1 MLLSI
6 MINNNELIDQIK
18 SYNKFLNSE
27 TLNKAYNFAVEAHQ
41 NQKREEGVP
50 YIIHPVA
57 VAKILTDLKLDSATI
72 TTGLLHDTIEDT
84 KVTYESVK
92 KEFGEEVANL
102 VEGVTKISELET
114 KASTDSKAE
123 NFRKL
128 ILATSKDIR
137 VLLVKLAD
145 RLHNMRTIQ
154 HVKDKNKIIRK
165 AKETMEIYAPL
176 ADRMGM
182 NRIRDE
188 LEDLSFSVL
197 NKPARNLILERLNFI
212 KNNRDDTFKSI
223 SSELIDL
230 LKLNGINA
238 TITGRE
244 KTPFSIWRKIQNKK
258 ISLEQLTDIIGFRII
273 VKNVEDCYKTLGA
286 FHSKFSTI
294 PGKFKDYISTPKI
307 NKYKSIH
314 TSVIGPKKN
323 RIEIQI
329 RTFDMHEF
337 AERGIASHWKYKS
350 SEKSSDLSWKEYDWL
365 RDLVEI
371 IENGNSPE
379 HYYEFTKLQMFQE
392 NVFCFTPKGAVIK
405 LPMNATPIDFAYAVH
420 TKIGNSAIG
429 CSINGTEKT
438 LQSIL
443 KNGDMIKVVTSKN
456 ASPSLHWLSSAK
468 TGKARA
474 AIRRY
479 WQDKSLENTKNIEK
493 SYSSTIEVDLPH
505 KPGALGNIC
514 HLIGLNKGNIIN
526 VELVER
532 KEDYYKFSLDL
543 QIKDL
548 KNFTNLISQIKQSNL
563 NFKIIR
569 HKQKKNAFIRRIF
582 KNFKKN

>member
-1 MLLSI
+1 
-6 MINNNELIDQIK
+6 MIDNNELINQIK
-18 SYNKFLNSE
+18 SYNRFLNIDTVS
-27 TLNKAYNFAVEAHQ
+27 KAYNFALEAHQ
-41 NQKREEGVP
+41 NQKRDEGVP

-84 KVTYESVK
+84 NVTYESVR

-102 VEGVTKISELET
+102 VDGVTKISALENQ
-114 KASTDSKAE
+114 ASSDSKAE

-154 HVKDKNKIIRK
+154 YVKDKEKTVRK

-176 ADRMGM
+176 AERMGM
-182 NRIRDE
+182 NTIRDE

-197 NKPARNLILERLNFI
+197 NKPARDLIIKRLQFI
-212 KNNRDDTFKSI
+212 KNNNDDTFKSI
-223 SSELIDL
+223 SLELIEL
-230 LKLNGINA
+230 LNKNGVEA

-258 ISLEQLTDIIGFRII
+258 VSLEQLTDIIGFRIK
-273 VKNVEDCYKTLGA
+273 VKTVEDCYKTLGI
-286 FHSKFSTI
+286 FHSKFPTI
-294 PGKFKDYISTPKI
+294 PGRFKDYISTPKI
-307 NKYKSIH
+307 NKYQSIH
-314 TSVIGPKKN
+314 TAVIGPRKN

-329 RTFDMHEF
+329 RTFEMNEF

-350 SEKSSDLSWKEYDWL
+350 SEKFSELSWKEYDWL

-371 IENGNSPE
+371 IEAGDSPE

-392 NVFCFTPKGAVIK
+392 NVFCFTPKGSVIK
-405 LPMNATPIDFAYAVH
+405 LPKLATPIDFAYAVH
-420 TKIGNSAIG
+420 TKIGDSAIG
-429 CSINGTEKT
+429 CFVNGRETT
-438 LQSIL
+438 LQSVL
-443 KNGDMIKVVTSKN
+443 NNGDMVRIETSKN

-479 WQDKSLENTKNIEK
+479 WQDKSLETEKKVEKNYK
-493 SYSSTIEVDLPH
+493 SSIEVDLPH

-514 HLIGLNKGNIIN
+514 SLIGLNKGNIIN
-526 VELVER
+526 VELLER
-532 KEDYYKFSLDL
+532 KEKYLKFSFDL

-548 KNFTNLISQIKQSNL
+548 KNFTNLISQIKQSDL

-582 KNFKKN
+582 ENFKRN

>member
-1 MLLSI
+1 
-6 MINNNELIDQIK
+6 MINNSELIDQIK
-18 SYNKFLNSE
+18 SYNRFLNVD
-27 TLNKAYNFAVEAHQ
+27 TVNKAYNFALEAHQ
-41 NQKREEGVP
+41 NQKREEGIP
-50 YIIHPVA
+50 YIIHPVE

-84 KVTYESVK
+84 NVTYESVK

-102 VEGVTKISELET
+102 VDGVTKISALEN
-114 KASTDSKAE
+114 KASSESKAE

-137 VLLVKLAD
+137 VLLVKIAD

-154 HVKDKNKIIRK
+154 FVKDKEKVIRK

-197 NKPARNLILERLNFI
+197 NKPARDLIIKRLKFI
-212 KNNRDDTFKSI
+212 KNNRDDTFKS
-223 SSELIDL
+223 SSLELIEL
-230 LKLNGINA
+230 LKDNGIEA
-238 TITGRE
+238 RIAGRE

-258 ISLEQLTDIIGFRII
+258 ISLEQLTDIIGFRVI
-273 VKNVEDCYKTLGA
+273 VKTIEDCYKTLGI

-329 RTFDMHEF
+329 RTLQMHEF

-350 SEKSSDLSWKEYDWL
+350 SEKFSELSWREYDWL

-371 IENGNSPE
+371 IETGNNPE

-392 NVFCFTPKGAVIK
+392 NVFCFTPKGSVIK
-405 LPMNATPIDFAYAVH
+405 LPRLATPIDFAYAVH
-420 TKIGNSAIG
+420 TKIGNSAIS
-429 CSINGTEKT
+429 CLVNGQETS
-438 LQSIL
+438 LQNIL
-443 KNGDMIKVVTSKN
+443 KNGDIVKISTSKN

-474 AIRRY
+474 GIRRY
-479 WQDKSLENTKNIEK
+479 WQDKSQEIDKASEKN
-493 SYSSTIEVDLPH
+493 YTSTVEVDLPH
-505 KPGALGNIC
+505 EPGALGNIC
-514 HLIGLNKGNIIN
+514 SLIGLNKGNIIN
-526 VELVER
+526 IDILDR
-532 KEDYYKFSLDL
+532 KKKYLKFSFDL

-563 NFKIIR
+563 NFRIIR

-582 KNFKKN
+582 ENFKRN

>member
-1 MLLSI
+1 
-6 MINNNELIDQIK
+6 MIDNNELIDQIK
-18 SYNKFLNSE
+18 SYNRFLNVD
-27 TLNKAYNFAVEAHQ
+27 TVNKAYHFALEAHQ
-41 NQKREEGVP
+41 NQRREEGVP

-92 KEFGEEVANL
+92 EQFGEEVANL
-102 VEGVTKISELET
+102 VDGVTKISELEN
-114 KASTDSKAE
+114 KASSDSKAE

-154 HVKDKNKIIRK
+154 FVKDKDKIIRK

-182 NRIRDE
+182 NTIRDE

-197 NKPARNLILERLNFI
+197 NKPARDLIIKRLQFI
-212 KNNRDDTFKSI
+212 KNNRDDTFNSI
-223 SSELIDL
+223 SLEFIELL
-230 LKLNGINA
+230 RENGIEA
-238 TITGRE
+238 RIAGRE

-258 ISLEQLTDIIGFRII
+258 VSLEQLTDIIGFRVI
-273 VKNVEDCYKTLGA
+273 VKSTEDCYKTLGI

-307 NKYKSIH
+307 NKYKSLH
-314 TSVIGPKKN
+314 TSVIGPRKN

-329 RTFDMHEF
+329 RTLEMHEF

-350 SEKSSDLSWKEYDWL
+350 SEKYSDLSWKEYDWL

-371 IENGNSPE
+371 IETGNNPE
-379 HYYEFTKLQMFQE
+379 HYYEFTKLQMFQD
-392 NVFCFTPKGAVIK
+392 NVFCFTPKGSVIK
-405 LPMNATPIDFAYAVH
+405 LPRLATPVDFAYAVH
-420 TKIGNSAIG
+420 TKIGNSAVS
-429 CSINGTEKT
+429 CSINGQVSS
-438 LQSIL
+438 LQNVI
-443 KNGDMIKVVTSKN
+443 KNGDMVTIVTSKN

-479 WQDKSLENTKNIEK
+479 WQDKSEEVNKPEEK
-493 SYSSTIEVDLPH
+493 SYTSTIEVDLPH
-505 KPGALGNIC
+505 EPGALGNVC
-514 HLIGLNKGNIIN
+514 SLIGLNKGNIVN
-526 VELVER
+526 VDILER
-532 KEDYYKFSLDL
+532 KAKYLKFSFDL

-563 NFKIIR
+563 NFRIIR
-569 HKQKKNAFIRRIF
+569 HKQKKNAFIKRIF
-582 KNFKKN
+582 ENFKRN

>member
-1 MLLSI
+1 
-6 MINNNELIDQIK
+6 MINNLDLIDKIK

-27 TLNKAYNFAVEAHQ
+27 SLSKAYNFALDAHQ
-41 NQKREEGVP
+41 NQKRDEGVP
-50 YIIHPVA
+50 YIIHPLA
-57 VAKILTDLKLDSATI
+57 VANILTELKLDSATI

-84 KVTYESVK
+84 NVTYDTVK

-102 VEGVTKISELET
+102 VDGVTKLSALED
-114 KASTDSKAE
+114 KASNISKAE

-154 HVKDKNKIIRK
+154 FVNDKEKIIRK

-197 NKPARNLILERLNFI
+197 NKPARELILDRLKFI
-212 KNNRDDTFKSI
+212 KSNREDTFKII
-223 SSELIDL
+223 SAELIQL
-230 LKLNGINA
+230 LKDNGINA
-238 TITGRE
+238 SITGRE

-258 ISLEQLTDIIGFRII
+258 ISLEQLTDIIGFRIL
-273 VKNVEDCYKTLGA
+273 VDSVEDCYKTLGV
-286 FHSKFSTI
+286 FHNKFSAI

-329 RTFDMHEF
+329 RTKDMNEF

-350 SEKSSDLSWKEYDWL
+350 SEKFSELSWKEYDWL

-371 IENGNSPE
+371 IETGNSPE

-405 LPMNATPIDFAYAVH
+405 LPKNATPIDFAYAVH
-420 TKIGNSAIG
+420 TKIGDSAIG
-429 CSINGTEKT
+429 CSINGRDST
-438 LQSIL
+438 LQSNL
-443 KNGDMIKVVTSKN
+443 KNGDMVKINTSKN
-456 ASPSLHWLSSAK
+456 ASPSLHWLSSSK

-474 AIRRY
+474 SVRRY
-479 WQDKSLENTKNIEK
+479 WQDKSQKNKNLENKT
-493 SYSSTIEVDLPH
+493 YTSTIVVDLPH
-505 KPGALGNIC
+505 KPGVLGSISS
-514 HLIGLNKGNIIN
+514 LIGINKGNILN
-526 VELVER
+526 VEML
-532 KEDYYKFSLDL
+532 KKQKDYL
-543 QIKDL
+543 QFGFDVQVKDL
-548 KNFTNLISQIKQSNL
+548 KNFTNLISEIKQSNF
-563 NFKIIR
+563 NFKIVR
-569 HKQKKNAFIRRIF
+569 HKEKKNAFIRRIL
-582 KNFKKN
+582 KNFKRN

>member
-1 MLLSI
+1 
-6 MINNNELIDQIK
+6 MINNNELIKQIK

-27 TLNKAYNFAVEAHQ
+27 TLNKAYKFALEAHQ

-84 KVTYESVK
+84 KVTFEKVK

-102 VEGVTKISELET
+102 VDGVTKISELET
-114 KASTDSKAE
+114 KGSSDSKAE

-154 HVKDKNKIIRK
+154 FVKDKDKIIQK

-197 NKPARNLILERLNFI
+197 NKPARDLILERLKFI
-212 KNNRDDTFKSI
+212 KNNRDDNFKSI
-223 SSELIDL
+223 SVDLIEL
-230 LKLNGINA
+230 LKNNGINA

-258 ISLEQLTDIIGFRII
+258 VSLEQLTDIIGFRII
-273 VKNVEDCYKTLGA
+273 VKSVEDCYKTLGV
-286 FHSKFSTI
+286 FHSKFPTI

-314 TSVIGPKKN
+314 SSVIGPKKN

-329 RTFDMHEF
+329 RTFEMHEF

-371 IENGNSPE
+371 IETGNSPE

-420 TKIGNSAIG
+420 TKIGDSAIG
-429 CSINGTEKT
+429 CLVNGSEKT

-443 KNGDMIKVVTSKN
+443 KNGDMIVIETSKN

-493 SYSSTIEVDLPH
+493 NYSSTIEVDLPH

-532 KEDYYKFSLDL
+532 KDDYYKFSLDL

-569 HKQKKNAFIRRIF
+569 HKQKKNAFIKRIF
-582 KNFKKN
+582 ENFKRN

>member
-1 MLLSI
+1 

-18 SYNKFLNSE
+18 SYNRFLNSA
-27 TLNKAYNFAVEAHQ
+27 TLNKAYNFALEAHQ

-57 VAKILTDLKLDSATI
+57 VAKILTELKLDSATI

-84 KVTYESVK
+84 KVTYENVK

-114 KASTDSKAE
+114 KASSASKAE

-154 HVKDKNKIIRK
+154 FVKDKNKTIRK

-197 NKPARNLILERLNFI
+197 NKPARDLIIERLNFI
-212 KNNRDDTFKSI
+212 KNNRVDTFKSI
-223 SSELIDL
+223 SIELIEL
-230 LKLNGINA
+230 LKSNGINA

-273 VKNVEDCYKTLGA
+273 VKNIEDCYKTLGI

-329 RTFDMHEF
+329 RTFDMNEF

-350 SEKSSDLSWKEYDWL
+350 SEKFTDLSWREYDWL
-365 RDLVEI
+365 KDLVEI
-371 IENGNSPE
+371 IETGNNPE
-379 HYYEFTKLQMFQE
+379 HYYEFTKLQMFQD

-429 CSINGTEKT
+429 AFVNGTEKT
-438 LQSIL
+438 LQNIL
-443 KNGDMIKVVTSKN
+443 KNGDTVKIVSSKN

-479 WQDKSLENTKNIEK
+479 WQDKSLETTKNIEK
-493 SYSSTIEVDLPH
+493 NYSSTIEVDLPH

-532 KEDYYKFSLDL
+532 KDEYYKFSLDL

-569 HKQKKNAFIRRIF
+569 HKQKKNAFIKRIF
-582 KNFKKN
+582 ENFKRN

>member
-1 MLLSI
+1 
-6 MINNNELIDQIK
+6 MIDNNELIDQIK
-18 SYNKFLNSE
+18 SYNKFFNTE
-27 TLNKAYNFAVEAHQ
+27 TVSRAYDFALRAHK
-41 NQKREEGVP
+41 NQKRDEGVP

-84 KVTYESVK
+84 NVTFESVK
-92 KEFGEEVANL
+92 KEFGEEVAKL
-102 VEGVTKISELET
+102 VDGVTKISALEN
-114 KASTDSKAE
+114 KASNDSKAE

-154 HVKDKNKIIRK
+154 FVKDKDKIKKK

-182 NRIRDE
+182 NEIRDE

-197 NKPARNLILERLNFI
+197 NKPARDLIIERLKFI
-212 KNNRDDTFKSI
+212 KNNRDDTFKFI
-223 SSELIDL
+223 SSELIKL
-230 LKLNGINA
+230 LKNNGIESS
-238 TITGRE
+238 IIGRE
-244 KTPFSIWRKIQNKK
+244 KTPFSIWRKIQSKK
-258 ISLEQLTDIIGFRII
+258 ISLEQLTDIVGFRII
-273 VKNVEDCYKTLGA
+273 VNNIEDCYKTLGI

-314 TSVIGPKKN
+314 TSVVGPKKN

-329 RTFDMHEF
+329 RTSEMNEF

-350 SEKSSDLSWKEYDWL
+350 SEKFKDLSWKEYDWL

-371 IENGNSPE
+371 IETGNSPE
-379 HYYEFTKLQMFQE
+379 HYYELTKLQMFQE
-392 NVFCFTPKGAVIK
+392 NVFCFTPKGSVIK
-405 LPMNATPIDFAYAVH
+405 LPKLATPIDFAYAVH
-420 TKIGNSAIG
+420 TKIGNSAVG
-429 CSINGTEKT
+429 CRVNGQIST
-438 LQSIL
+438 LQNIL
-443 KNGDMIKVVTSKN
+443 KNGDLVKIDTSKN
-456 ASPSLHWLSSAK
+456 ATPSLHWLSSAK

-479 WQDKSLENTKNIEK
+479 WQDKSIETQKNIVK
-493 SYSSTIEVDLPH
+493 NYSSTIEVDLPH
-505 KPGALGNIC
+505 EPGALGNISS
-514 HLIGLNKGNIIN
+514 LIGLNKGNIVNI
-526 VELVER
+526 ELLER
-532 KEDYYKFSLDL
+532 KEKYLKFSFDL

-563 NFKIIR
+563 DFKIIR
-569 HKQKKNAFIRRIF
+569 HKKKKNAFIRRIF
-582 KNFKKN
+582 ENFKRS

>member
-1 MLLSI
+1 
-6 MINNNELIDQIK
+6 MINNNELIEKIK

-27 TLNKAYNFAVEAHQ
+27 TLNKAYKFALEAHQ
-41 NQKREEGVP
+41 HQKREEGVP

-102 VEGVTKISELET
+102 VDGVTKISQLET
-114 KASTDSKAE
+114 KASIDSKAE

-154 HVKDKNKIIRK
+154 FVKDKDKVIQK

-197 NKPARNLILERLNFI
+197 NKPARDLILERLKFI
-212 KNNRDDTFKSI
+212 KNNRDDNFKSI
-223 SSELIDL
+223 SVDLIEL
-230 LKLNGINA
+230 LKNNGIQA

-258 ISLEQLTDIIGFRII
+258 VSLEQLTDIIGFRII
-273 VKNVEDCYKTLGA
+273 VKNVEDCYKTLGV

-314 TSVIGPKKN
+314 SSVIGPKKN

-329 RTFDMHEF
+329 RTFEMHEF

-371 IENGNSPE
+371 IETGNSPK

-420 TKIGNSAIG
+420 TKIGDSAIG
-429 CSINGTEKT
+429 CLVNGTEKT

-443 KNGDMIKVVTSKN
+443 KNGDMVIIETSKN

-474 AIRRY
+474 SIRRY

-493 SYSSTIEVDLPH
+493 NYTSSIEVDLPH

-532 KEDYYKFSLDL
+532 NDDYYKFSLDL

-582 KNFKKN
+582 ENFKRN

>member
-1 MLLSI
+1 
-6 MINNNELIDQIK
+6 MINNSELIKQIK
-18 SYNKFLNSE
+18 SYNRFLDTES
-27 TLNKAYNFAVEAHQ
+27 LNKAYNFALEAHQ

-102 VEGVTKISELET
+102 VDGVTKISELET
-114 KASTDSKAE
+114 KASTESKAE

-137 VLLVKLAD
+137 VLLVKIAD

-154 HVKDKNKIIRK
+154 FVNDKKKIIRK

-197 NKPARNLILERLNFI
+197 NKPARDLILERLKFI
-212 KNNRDDTFKSI
+212 KNNREDTFKSI
-223 SSELIDL
+223 SGELIEL
-230 LKLNGINA
+230 LKKNGIDA

-273 VKNVEDCYKTLGA
+273 VKNINDCYKTLGV

-307 NKYKSIH
+307 NNYKSIH

-329 RTFDMHEF
+329 RNFEMHEF
-337 AERGIASHWKYKS
+337 AERGVASHWKYKS
-350 SEKSSDLSWKEYDWL
+350 SEKFSELSWKEYDWL

-371 IENGNSPE
+371 IEAGNSPE

-405 LPMNATPIDFAYAVH
+405 LPIDATPIDFAYAVH
-420 TKIGNSAIG
+420 TKIGDSAIG
-429 CSINGTEKT
+429 CYVNGTEKT
-438 LQSIL
+438 LQKTL
-443 KNGDMIKVVTSKN
+443 KNGDMVKIETSKN
-456 ASPSLHWLSSAK
+456 ASPSLHWLSSSK

-474 AIRRY
+474 SIRRY
-479 WQDKSLENTKNIEK
+479 WQDKSLENNKNVEK
-493 SYSSTIEVDLPH
+493 NYTSTIEVDLPH

-526 VELVER
+526 VELVDR
-532 KEDYYKFSLDL
+532 KDEYYKFSLDI

-569 HKQKKNAFIRRIF
+569 HKKKKNAFIRRIF
-582 KNFKKN
+582 ENFKRN